1 MLKMRS
7 MKARLI
13 LAIVGVSVL
22 TTVCIGSFFIYNS
35 ILESKRQI
43 ENYRASLTES
53 AERELKI
60 EVETAVSGIKGIYEK
75 QKAGVLTEA
84 QAKKE
89 AADLVRSMRYD
100 DGKGYFFVDTYE
112 GVNVV
117 LLGRDTEGK
126 SRIDLTD
133 PTGKHFMKEIIEN
146 AKKSGGGYTDLMFPK
161 PNETQPLPKRNYSLA
176 FEPYQWTVGTGIWI
190 DYIDGKVAE
199 QQAESDAE
207 FRSGLW
213 KTLFCMLILQV
224 LFIAFA
230 IYIGK
235 KTAAPIQFVTEKMD
249 SLSMGDFSISV
260 ESEYAAREDE
270 IGTMSRALQKL
281 HENIRKLMRQIAE
294 SAEYVAASSEELTST
309 AEQSAHVSSQ
319 VADSIVSVAGS
330 CNEQFSAVAQAGQR
344 TQKLSGHMQGFMKE
358 LQATGENIKSTNAAA
373 AKGNLEVG
381 AAVDKMRTLE
391 SSVGLSAKVI
401 AGLGEESKKIGQ
413 IVDTIANI
421 ASQTNL
427 LALNAAIEAARAG
440 EHGRGFAVVAE
451 EVRKLAEQ
459 SQTAAGEIAALIGSI
474 QTETQNAVDAMQ
486 QGMEQVQAGTTA
498 VGDAGAIFKEIADR
512 VTEVTTQ
519 SSAMEQL
526 VRTLTNETGE
536 ITSSVDTI
544 DTMSRK
550 VASEAETVSA
560 ATEEQTAS
568 MHEIATSSRA
578 LAEMAQKLQ
587 EAIGYFRM

>member
-75 QKAGVLTEA
+75 QKAGLLTEA

-100 DGKGYFFVDTYE
+100 DGKGYFFIDTYE

-146 AKKSGGGYTDLMFPK
+146 AKKPGGGYTDLMFPK

-330 CNEQFSAVAQAGQR
+330 CNEQFAAVEQAGRR
-344 TQKLSGHMQGFMKE
+344 TENLSGHMENFMKE

-373 AKGNLEVG
+373 AKGNLEVS

-401 AGLGEESKKIGQ
+401 GELGEESKKIGQ

-459 SQTAAGEIAALIGSI
+459 SQTAAAEIAALIGSI

-498 VGDAGAIFKEIADR
+498 VGDAGAIFKEIADK

-526 VRTLTNETGE
+526 VRTLTSETGE
-536 ITSSVDTI
+536 ITTSVRTI
-544 DTMSRK
+544 DTMSRS

-568 MHEIATSSRA
+568 MHEIATSSRT